1 MSNSN
6 LYGIAKDEPVGQD
19 ASGLRPFHP
28 KDVSTVPGC
37 IHRVIRST
45 SRLTAHQ
52 NIAFAHEP
60 LQRHQMNFIP
70 DNEPTI
76 TKVANELR
84 RYDAACADLL
94 SLLRNQQRTRQEDHL
109 CVNGYAEL
117 KTQLKRDAAHGTI
130 GGIKRSISDAECL
143 YFKYA
148 VRHAA
153 QALRPPINLSSVG
166 STWAIA
172 VSSAQSEI
180 QYKLREL
187 EKTHPN
193 A

>member
-1 MSNSN
+1 MNS
-6 LYGIAKDEPVGQD
+6 
-19 ASGLRPFHP
+19 
-28 KDVSTVPGC
+28 
-37 IHRVIRST
+37 
-45 SRLTAHQ
+45 
-52 NIAFAHEP
+52 
-60 LQRHQMNFIP
+60 IP

-76 TKVANELR
+76 SDVATELR
-84 RYDAACADLL
+84 RYYAACADLL
-94 SLLRNQQRTRQEDHL
+94 SLLRRQQRTQQEDHL

-130 GGIKRSISDAECL
+130 GGIRRNTSDAER
-143 YFKYA
+143 FFFEYA

-153 QALRPPINLSSVG
+153 QALKPPINHSCVVA
-166 STWAIA
+166 TWASA

-180 QYKLREL
+180 RYKLIEL

>member
-1 MSNSN
+1 
-6 LYGIAKDEPVGQD
+6 
-19 ASGLRPFHP
+19 
-28 KDVSTVPGC
+28 
-37 IHRVIRST
+37 
-45 SRLTAHQ
+45 
-52 NIAFAHEP
+52 
-60 LQRHQMNFIP
+60 MNFIP

-76 TKVANELR
+76 TKVATELR

-130 GGIKRSISDAECL
+130 GGIKRSISDAERL
-143 YFKYA
+143 YFNYA

-153 QALRPPINLSSVG
+153 QALWPPINHSSVG
-166 STWAIA
+166 STWASA